1 MLSTGTSSCITFCF
15 ITPRAQHLQ
24 PLVHSLARTLARILA
39 WIPRGHTA
47 KSAYATSKNH
57 SSLTRKGNHVII
69 DQATVPRAASL
80 DSPLMT
86 TTPLMTTKALLLLV
100 VRSRSTTIPSPSAY
114 RSANSSVGSVF
125 FGPLIPWNL
134 ETEFIRHGIV
144 VDIAIL
150 TEPTP
155 NQTVGIPGHG
165 TLFGRSSNR
174 VEGRGAR

>member
-80 DSPLMT
+80 DSPSVIPHGADDATPDDNHTPDDNEST
-86 TTPLMTTKALLLLV
+86 TTSSSSLSFDDDSFALGLSICEFLRGERIFRALDPL
-100 VRSRSTTIPSPSAY
+100 
-114 RSANSSVGSVF
+114 
-125 FGPLIPWNL
+125 
-134 ETEFIRHGIV
+134 
-144 VDIAIL
+144 
-150 TEPTP
+150 EP
-155 NQTVGIPGHG
+155 
-165 TLFGRSSNR
+165 
-174 VEGRGAR
+174 